1 MPQKNKTIIELFNEN
16 KGKIA
21 TYLIILFVLIVIIR
35 GYYIKNFIHPKLD
48 KNTIYSG
55 AILKDFSYFKG
66 GRSINYTFIWKGNI
80 YKGSTTDGLY
90 NTTKSDIGKKFV
102 VKINSKEPDYSKILT
117 NYRLS
122 DSIILPEE
130 GWQKIEDVPYILNA
144 NEKESMWPRE

>member
-1 MPQKNKTIIELFNEN
+1 MEHKYQDNES
-16 KGKIA
+16 A
-21 TYLIILFVLIVIIR
+21 
-35 GYYIKNFIHPKLD
+35 GYI
-48 KNTIYSG
+48 
-55 AILKDFSYFKG
+55 
-66 GRSINYTFIWKGNI
+66 IWKGNI
-80 YKGSTTDGLY
+80 YKGSTTDGFY
-90 NTTKSDIGKKFV
+90 NTTKSDFGKKFV

>member
-48 KNTIYSG
+48 KNTIYSV
-55 AILKDFSYFKG
+55 AILKDFSYIKG

-80 YKGSTTDGLY
+80 YKGSTTDGFY

>member
-16 KGKIA
+16 KEKIA
-21 TYLIILFVLIVIIR
+21 KYLILASIIIIAIR
-35 GYYIKNFIHPKLD
+35 IFYYKKNIAPKFHE
-48 KNTIYSG
+48 NIIYSG

-66 GRSINYTFIWKGNI
+66 GRSINYIFIWKGNI

-122 DSIILPEE
+122 DSILLPEE